1 MQPSYFH
8 SLGFYSSPLVDPVVF
23 LLSSVLQYLFSKNC
37 QLITSLAILLSIR
50 NTHHSIF
57 LPTYIHTQFFCLIIK
72 RKSQSF
78 SFCACIPSPF
88 SYRLTS
94 FEQRSPVQL
103 QIFLFYWIFLCFK
116 TSFLCSFGR
125 ILTIV
130 KPRCKSQDIMLFF
143 DFSAFSCIK
152 VFIIKKLWES
162 FS

>member
-8 SLGFYSSPLVDPVVF
+8 SLGFYSSPLIDPVVF
-23 LLSSVLQYLFSKNC
+23 LLSSVLQYLFSKIC
-37 QLITSLAILLSIR
+37 PLITSLAILLSIR
-50 NTHHSIF
+50 NTHHNIF
-57 LPTYIHTQFFCLIIK
+57 LPTYIHTQFFCLIV
-72 RKSQSF
+72 KSKSPSF
-78 SFCACIPSPF
+78 HFVHAYHPLSP
-88 SYRLTS
+88 RLTS
-94 FEQRSPVQL
+94 FEQHSPVQH

-116 TSFLCSFGR
+116 TSFLYTFGR

-143 DFSAFSCIK
+143 HAFSCIK